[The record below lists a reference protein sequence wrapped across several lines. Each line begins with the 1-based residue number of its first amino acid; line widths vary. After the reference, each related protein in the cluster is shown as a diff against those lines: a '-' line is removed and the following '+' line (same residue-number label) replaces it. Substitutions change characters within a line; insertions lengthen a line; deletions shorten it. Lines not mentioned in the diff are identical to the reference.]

1 MKKPLTQRKSSPTTS
16 PNNISNKLNTT
27 QTEPKQKQKE
37 FLETSASGS
46 NVDEKD
52 QILKQCQEESM
63 IELPKTPDVQNAFV
77 RLMSAMQP
85 SNSNSSFS
93 KKETSMNKENGF
105 NDSLTDFVADSNEAP
120 NTECLL
126 SKTKNLPS
134 IEKGCPSECLTPQT
148 VQLPVDLT
156 NSNSSARR
164 SSSRIQ
170 RNMRLA
176 EERKEEMKKIDISHE
191 EKKIKSQRG
200 RKKSLTLYKETNKA
214 GLETPAKSTSLSPKP
229 SNITKFSS
237 EMEGQTKRNSTA
249 AIFLIGKKRDNIK
262 NTVSIEEDPEK
273 LAARKAFLLSSVP
286 QTLKDQVDL
295 SKKDSV
301 FMESEHKYFSTI
313 GHIKQLTR
321 SDLLFLLNKNPTI
334 PLRLI
339 DKNEESYTHDHT
351 HVHPISIS
359 LLYTNSNKLSDKCL
373 EMKNFDNLKEE
384 GNCRLNVLQIYNL
397 VKQVKQND
405 QDKTLASQLQRTS
418 PSNIQSLHL
427 NIKQPQIFPVN
438 KIFRR
443 YLERKLEAD
452 LIESEARKKNISL
465 TEMEEERLS
474 STRKLRRKVREE
486 SNTKKKFTKS
496 NKKASKGK
504 IHCRKEN
511 CENNPE
517 ISYDPNSQ
525 CSMLWTIKYAPK
537 SIDDLIGNAITIK
550 KLQKWLGEWEERD
563 IERKK
568 KRRLSKNEDP
578 DSSDAYSD
586 DSERSSGDERLL
598 QNTALIGK

>member
-1 MKKPLTQRKSSPTTS
+1 M
-16 PNNISNKLNTT
+16 
-27 QTEPKQKQKE
+27 
-37 FLETSASGS
+37 
-46 NVDEKD
+46 
-52 QILKQCQEESM
+52 
-63 IELPKTPDVQNAFV
+63 
-77 RLMSAMQP
+77 
-85 SNSNSSFS
+85 
-93 KKETSMNKENGF
+93 
-105 NDSLTDFVADSNEAP
+105 
-120 NTECLL
+120 
-126 SKTKNLPS
+126 PS

-496 NKKASKGK
+496 NKKALKGK